1 MTYMRLV
8 FGALLCLSQPL
19 LLAKPGKYDVDP
31 AAVSLAPA
39 VINVTDEVINEDLMA
54 LTATSGEIPS
64 ALSESFAFGPLTFRT
79 MFQTGADSADTLVP
93 GGFSNGTRIAFD
105 WFKDDFWKGA
115 SARVYRVRD
124 GKLVKIRES
133 EVVDSASSGL
143 SPRCGSISVSATAVA
158 PSMAFGRMKT
168 KSSTGVSKH
177 TRGIYLKGLRMKRV
191 GLICIRIWEREP
203 WLPSASVNTE
213 ATHITPI

>member
-1 MTYMRLV
+1 MKKYTPMTYMRLV

-133 EVVDSASSGL
+133 EVVDSASSGW
-143 SPRCGSISVSATAVA
+143 VVVA
-158 PSMAFGRMKT
+158 PDIRNQRTTRWHVVSPDRTKATLGIGR
-168 KSSTGVSKH
+168 GW
-177 TRGIYLKGLRMKRV
+177 R
-191 GLICIRIWEREP
+191 
-203 WLPSASVNTE
+203 
-213 ATHITPI
+213 